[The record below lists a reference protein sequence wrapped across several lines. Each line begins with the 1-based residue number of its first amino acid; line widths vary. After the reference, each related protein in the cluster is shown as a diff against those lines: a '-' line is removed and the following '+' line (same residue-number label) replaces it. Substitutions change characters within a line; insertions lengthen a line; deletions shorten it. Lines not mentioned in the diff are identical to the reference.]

1 MADSYVITCCSTADM
16 PASYMEAHSIP
27 YARFHFRMDGREY
40 EDDLGAS
47 ISFEEFYKKIDEGAM
62 PTTAQV
68 NPEQYRALFEPILA
82 EGKDGPRTAGSRGRP
97 FRSVHLDYGKPHPAP
112 PLVHHIGLD
121 PFPQGRPR
129 LRLRRIFRK
138 YA

>member
-82 EGKDGPRTAGSRGRP
+82 EGKD
-97 FRSVHLDYGKPHPAP
+97 LK
-112 PLVHHIGLD
+112 
-121 PFPQGRPR
+121 
-129 LRLRRIFRK
+129 
-138 YA
+138 